1 MLPKVKNPLQISF
14 SLNKNTKYQK
24 KRGHNLA
31 YNFKKMSPFE
41 SKLLFFSEVR
51 QDLPCEQMRQIETH
65 LNIISLPVNHWHS
78 NYWHLKINSAWE
90 NELDGENM
98 LHPHAWFPPC
108 LLLLPLSWSQSFF
121 LKHYMCK
128 FYPKQNSCVI
138 VILFTMLLHFN
149 DSCKSAALL
158 ITWSNLKWPLSPV
171 SVKIF
176 TFPDPHDDLD
186 HQNLINCS
194 LWLSHLS

>member
-90 NELDGENM
+90 NELDGIKYAASSC
-98 LHPHAWFPPC
+98 LIPP
-108 LLLLPLSWSQSFF
+108 LLALTASQ
-121 LKHYMCK
+121 L
-128 FYPKQNSCVI
+128 
-138 VILFTMLLHFN
+138 
-149 DSCKSAALL
+149 
-158 ITWSNLKWPLSPV
+158 V
-171 SVKIF
+171 SVFLFEALHVQILPKAK
-176 TFPDPHDDLD
+176 
-186 HQNLINCS
+186 
-194 LWLSHLS
+194 